1 MGMDKRRWLELLVP
15 PFRLRQRIE
24 VLENTRQQLQEQV
37 GRQVQSLEEFR
48 QKVERRNGI
57 IDELHEQLSKQQSVI
72 AELHKQ
78 LGKQQSVIEQLSK
91 EPVIEKLTKRVEAL
105 QRERDQVYEQ
115 YNSLLSDT
123 LQVGESRR
131 GLHQLQ
137 GGNSAEEYVG
147 AAIQGREWRLNMG
160 CGKRKKVG
168 YLNVDV
174 DVAVKPDMV
183 VLLGPAL
190 PFASGTFSLIEA
202 YHVVEH
208 VYPWVSSDIFKEFLR
223 ILKPGGKLAIECPN
237 IEAAC
242 AWLCQNLDY
251 GPDSQMGMWAIYGDP
266 NPQNRLH
273 MHKWGY
279 TPVTLSACLKQAG
292 FVGIKREVPETH
304 VPARDLR
311 MTAAKPV

>member
-1 MGMDKRRWLELLVP
+1 MAADKHPWLELLIP
-15 PFRLRQRIE
+15 SFRATAGKVRSLVQQVELLEDTNRQLEEQVQKQVKSLEGLRQ
-24 VLENTRQQLQEQV
+24 Q
-37 GRQVQSLEEFR
+37 
-48 QKVERRNGI
+48 VERRNEI
-57 IDELHEQLSKQQSVI
+57 MEELHEQLSKQQSVI
-72 AELHKQ
+72 
-78 LGKQQSVIEQLSK
+78 
-91 EPVIEKLTKRVEAL
+91 EKLTKRVEAL
-105 QRERDQVYEQ
+105 QLERDQVYEQ
-115 YNSLLSDT
+115 YNTLLSHT
-123 LQVGESRR
+123 LQVGESMR
-131 GLHQLQ
+131 GFHQLQ
-137 GGNSAEEYVG
+137 ADNSAEEFVG

>member
-1 MGMDKRRWLELLVP
+1 MGADKHRWLELLIP
-15 PFRLRQRIE
+15 SFRLRQQLE
-24 VLENTRQQLQEQV
+24 VLENTRRELQEQV

-48 QKVERRNGI
+48 QKVERRNRI
-57 IDELHEQLSKQQSVI
+57 IDELQEQLSKQQ
-72 AELHKQ
+72 L
-78 LGKQQSVIEQLSK
+78 
-91 EPVIEKLTKRVEAL
+91 VIEKLTKRVEAL
-105 QRERDQVYEQ
+105 QLERDQVYEQ

-123 LQVGESRR
+123 LQVGESIR

-137 GGNSAEEYVG
+137 AGNSAEQYVG
-147 AAIQGREWRLNMG
+147 AAIEGKEWRLNMG
-160 CGKRKKVG
+160 CGKKKKVG

-174 DVAVKPDMV
+174 DVAVKPDIV
-183 VLLGPAL
+183 VLLGPSL

-208 VYPWVSSDIFKEFLR
+208 VYPWVSSDIFKEFWR
-223 ILKPGGKLAIECPN
+223 ILKPGGKVAIECPN

-242 AWLCQNLDY
+242 GWLFQNSDY

-266 NPQNRLH
+266 NPENQLH

-304 VPARDLR
+304 VPARDFR
-311 MTAAKPV
+311 MAAIKPF

>member
-1 MGMDKRRWLELLVP
+1 MAADKHPWLELLIP
-15 PFRLRQRIE
+15 SFRATAGKVRSLVQQVELLEDTNRQLEEQVQKQVKSLEGLRQ
-24 VLENTRQQLQEQV
+24 Q
-37 GRQVQSLEEFR
+37 
-48 QKVERRNGI
+48 VERRNEI
-57 IDELHEQLSKQQSVI
+57 MEELHEQLSKQQSVI
-72 AELHKQ
+72 
-78 LGKQQSVIEQLSK
+78 
-91 EPVIEKLTKRVEAL
+91 EKLTKTVETL
-105 QRERDQVYEQ
+105 QLERDQVYEQ
-115 YNSLLSDT
+115 YNTLLSHT
-123 LQVGESRR
+123 LQVGESMR
-131 GLHQLQ
+131 GFHQLQ
-137 GGNSAEEYVG
+137 ADNSAEEFVG

-183 VLLGPAL
+183 VLLDPSL

>member
-1 MGMDKRRWLELLVP
+1 MGADKRRWLELLVP
-15 PFRLRQRIE
+15 SFRRRQQIE
-24 VLENTRQQLQEQV
+24 VLENTKRELQEQV

-48 QKVERRNGI
+48 QKVERRNRI
-57 IDELHEQLSKQQSVI
+57 IDELHEQLSKQQAI
-72 AELHKQ
+72 T
-78 LGKQQSVIEQLSK
+78 
-91 EPVIEKLTKRVEAL
+91 EKLMKRVEAL
-105 QRERDQVYEQ
+105 QLERDQVYEQ
-115 YNSLLSDT
+115 YNNLLSDT
-123 LQVGESRR
+123 LQVGESMG
-131 GLHQLQ
+131 GLQQLQ
-137 GGNSAEEYVG
+137 GEYSAQEYVG

-160 CGKRKKVG
+160 CGNKKKAG

-183 VLLGPAL
+183 VLLGPSL
-190 PFASGTFSLIEA
+190 PFASGTFSLVEA

-208 VYPWVSSDIFKEFLR
+208 VYPWVSSDIFKEFWR

-242 AWLCQNLDY
+242 AWLFQNSDY

-266 NPQNRLH
+266 NPESQLH

-279 TPVTLSACLKQAG
+279 TPVTLSACLKLAG

-304 VPARDLR
+304 VPARDFR
-311 MTAAKPV
+311 MAAIRPIQ

>member
-1 MGMDKRRWLELLVP
+1 MGADKRRWLELLIP
-15 PFRLRQRIE
+15 SFGLRQQLE
-24 VLENTRQQLQEQV
+24 VLENTRRELQEQV

-48 QKVERRNGI
+48 QKVERRNRI
-57 IDELHEQLSKQQSVI
+57 MDELQEQLSKQQS
-72 AELHKQ
+72 
-78 LGKQQSVIEQLSK
+78 
-91 EPVIEKLTKRVEAL
+91 VIEKLTKRVEAL
-105 QRERDQVYEQ
+105 QLERDQVYEQ

-123 LQVGESRR
+123 LQVGESNQ

-137 GGNSAEEYVG
+137 AGNSAEQYVG
-147 AAIQGREWRLNMG
+147 AAIEGKEWRLNMG
-160 CGKRKKVG
+160 CGKKKKVG

-174 DVAVKPDMV
+174 DVAVKPDVV
-183 VLLGPAL
+183 VLLGRSL

-208 VYPWVSSDIFKEFLR
+208 VYPWVSSDIFKEFWR

-242 AWLCQNLDY
+242 AWLGQNSDY

-304 VPARDLR
+304 VPARDFR
-311 MTAAKPV
+311 MTAVKPF

>member
-1 MGMDKRRWLELLVP
+1 MGADKRRWLELLIP
-15 PFRLRQRIE
+15 SFRLRQQLE
-24 VLENTRQQLQEQV
+24 VLENTRRELQEQV
-37 GRQVQSLEEFR
+37 GRHVQSLEEFR
-48 QKVERRNGI
+48 QKVERRNRI
-57 IDELHEQLSKQQSVI
+57 IDELQEQLSKQQ
-72 AELHKQ
+72 LF
-78 LGKQQSVIEQLSK
+78 
-91 EPVIEKLTKRVEAL
+91 IEKLTKRVEAL
-105 QRERDQVYEQ
+105 QLERDQVYEQ

-123 LQVGESRR
+123 LQVGESIR

-137 GGNSAEEYVG
+137 AGNSAEQYVG
-147 AAIQGREWRLNMG
+147 AAIEGKEWRLNMG
-160 CGKRKKVG
+160 CGKKKKVG

-174 DVAVKPDMV
+174 DVAVKPDIV
-183 VLLGPAL
+183 VLLGPSL

-208 VYPWVSSDIFKEFLR
+208 VYPWVSSDIFKEFWR
-223 ILKPGGKLAIECPN
+223 ILKPGGKVAIECPN

-242 AWLCQNLDY
+242 GWLFQNSDY

-266 NPQNRLH
+266 NPENQLH

-304 VPARDLR
+304 VPARDFR
-311 MTAAKPV
+311 MAAIRPF

>member
-1 MGMDKRRWLELLVP
+1 MGADKRRWLELLIP
-15 PFRLRQRIE
+15 SFRLRQQLE
-24 VLENTRQQLQEQV
+24 VLENTRRELQEQV
-37 GRQVQSLEEFR
+37 GRQVQSLEAFR
-48 QKVERRNGI
+48 QKVERRNRI
-57 IDELHEQLSKQQSVI
+57 IDELQEQLSKQQ
-72 AELHKQ
+72 L
-78 LGKQQSVIEQLSK
+78 
-91 EPVIEKLTKRVEAL
+91 VIEKLTKRVEAL
-105 QRERDQVYEQ
+105 QLERDQVYEQ

-123 LQVGESRR
+123 LQVGESIR

-137 GGNSAEEYVG
+137 AGNSAEQYVG
-147 AAIQGREWRLNMG
+147 AAIEGKEWRLNMG
-160 CGKRKKVG
+160 CGKKKKVG

-174 DVAVKPDMV
+174 DVAVKPDIV
-183 VLLGPAL
+183 VLLGPSL

-208 VYPWVSSDIFKEFLR
+208 VYPWVSSDIFKEFWR
-223 ILKPGGKLAIECPN
+223 ILKPGGKVAIECPN

-242 AWLCQNLDY
+242 GWLFQNSDY

-266 NPQNRLH
+266 NPENQLH

-304 VPARDLR
+304 VPARDFR
-311 MTAAKPV
+311 MAAIKPF

>member
-1 MGMDKRRWLELLVP
+1 MGAYKRRWLELLVP
-15 PFRLRQRIE
+15 SFRLRQQIE
-24 VLENTRQQLQEQV
+24 VLENTRRELQEQV
-37 GRQVQSLEEFR
+37 GRQVQSLEEVR
-48 QKVERRNGI
+48 QKVERRNRI

-72 AELHKQ
+72 EKLS
-78 LGKQQSVIEQLSK
+78 KQQ
-91 EPVIEKLTKRVEAL
+91 PVIEKLTKRVEAL
-105 QRERDQVYEQ
+105 QLEREQVYEQ

-131 GLHQLQ
+131 GFHQLQ
-137 GGNSAEEYVG
+137 ADNSAEEFVG
-147 AAIQGREWRLNMG
+147 AAIEGKEWRLNMG
-160 CGKRKKVG
+160 CGQKKKLG

-183 VLLGPAL
+183 VLLGPSL

-208 VYPWVSSDIFKEFLR
+208 VYPWVSSDIFKEFWR

-242 AWLCQNLDY
+242 AWLCQNSDY

-304 VPARDLR
+304 VPARDFR
-311 MTAAKPV
+311 MAALKPIT

>member
-1 MGMDKRRWLELLVP
+1 MGAYKRRWSELLVP
-15 PFRLRQRIE
+15 SFRLRQQIE
-24 VLENTRQQLQEQV
+24 VLENTRRELQEQV

-48 QKVERRNGI
+48 QKVERRNRI

-72 AELHKQ
+72 
-78 LGKQQSVIEQLSK
+78 
-91 EPVIEKLTKRVEAL
+91 EKLTKRVEAL
-105 QRERDQVYEQ
+105 QLERDQVYEQ

>member
-1 MGMDKRRWLELLVP
+1 MGAYKRRWLELLVP
-15 PFRLRQRIE
+15 SFRLRQQIE
-24 VLENTRQQLQEQV
+24 VLENTKRELQEQV

-48 QKVERRNGI
+48 QKVERRNRI
-57 IDELHEQLSKQQSVI
+57 IDELHEQVSKQQS
-72 AELHKQ
+72 
-78 LGKQQSVIEQLSK
+78 
-91 EPVIEKLTKRVEAL
+91 VIEKLTKRVEAL
-105 QRERDQVYEQ
+105 QLERDQVYEQ

-137 GGNSAEEYVG
+137 AGNSVEEYVG

-160 CGKRKKVG
+160 CGKKKKVG

-183 VLLGPAL
+183 VLLGPSL

-208 VYPWVSSDIFKEFLR
+208 VYPWVSSDIFKEFWR

-242 AWLCQNLDY
+242 AWLCHNSDY
-251 GPDSQMGMWAIYGDP
+251 GRGSQMGMWAIYGDP
-266 NPQNRLH
+266 NPENQLH

-279 TPVTLSACLKQAG
+279 TPVTLSACLKEAG

-304 VPARDLR
+304 VPARDFR
-311 MTAAKPV
+311 MAAIKPF

>member
-1 MGMDKRRWLELLVP
+1 MAADKHPWLELLIP
-15 PFRLRQRIE
+15 SFRATAGKVRSLVQQVELLEDTNRQLEEQVQKQVKSLEGLRQ
-24 VLENTRQQLQEQV
+24 Q
-37 GRQVQSLEEFR
+37 
-48 QKVERRNGI
+48 VERRNEI
-57 IDELHEQLSKQQSVI
+57 MEELHEQLSKQQSVI
-72 AELHKQ
+72 
-78 LGKQQSVIEQLSK
+78 
-91 EPVIEKLTKRVEAL
+91 EKLTKRVEAL
-105 QRERDQVYEQ
+105 QLERDQVYEQ
-115 YNSLLSDT
+115 YNTLLSHT
-123 LQVGESRR
+123 LQVGESMR
-131 GLHQLQ
+131 GFHQLQ
-137 GGNSAEEYVG
+137 ADNSAEEFVG

-311 MTAAKPV
+311 MTAAKPF

>member
-1 MGMDKRRWLELLVP
+1 MGADKRRWLELLVP
-15 PFRLRQRIE
+15 PFRLRQQIE
-24 VLENTRQQLQEQV
+24 VLENTRRELQEQV
-37 GRQVQSLEEFR
+37 GRQVQSLEESR

-57 IDELHEQLSKQQSVI
+57 IDELHEQLRKQQSVI
-72 AELHKQ
+72 DELHKQ
-78 LGKQQSVIEQLSK
+78 LGKQP
-91 EPVIEKLTKRVEAL
+91 PVIEKLTKRVEAL
-105 QRERDQVYEQ
+105 QLERDQVYEQ

-123 LQVGESRR
+123 LQVGESRQ

-137 GGNSAEEYVG
+137 AGNSAEEYVG

-160 CGKRKKVG
+160 CGKKKKVG

-174 DVAVKPDMV
+174 DVAVEPDMV
-183 VLLGPAL
+183 VLLGPSL

-208 VYPWVSSDIFKEFLR
+208 VYPWVSSDIFKEFWR

-242 AWLCQNLDY
+242 AWLSQNSDY
-251 GPDSQMGMWAIYGDP
+251 GPASQMGMWAIYGDP

-304 VPARDLR
+304 VPARDFR
-311 MTAAKPV
+311 MAALKPIT

>member
-1 MGMDKRRWLELLVP
+1 MGADKRRWLELLIP
-15 PFRLRQRIE
+15 SFGLRQQLE
-24 VLENTRQQLQEQV
+24 VLENTRRELQEQV

-48 QKVERRNGI
+48 QKVERRNRI
-57 IDELHEQLSKQQSVI
+57 MDELQEQLSKQQS
-72 AELHKQ
+72 
-78 LGKQQSVIEQLSK
+78 
-91 EPVIEKLTKRVEAL
+91 VIEKLTKRVEAL
-105 QRERDQVYEQ
+105 QLERDQVYEQ

-123 LQVGESRR
+123 LQVGESIQ

-137 GGNSAEEYVG
+137 AGNSAEQYVG
-147 AAIQGREWRLNMG
+147 AAIGVKGWRLNMG
-160 CGKRKKVG
+160 CGKKKKVG

-174 DVAVKPDMV
+174 DAAVKPDIV
-183 VLLGPAL
+183 VLLGPSL

-208 VYPWVSSDIFKEFLR
+208 VYPWVSSGIFKEFWR
-223 ILKPGGKLAIECPN
+223 ILKPGGKVAIECPN

-242 AWLCQNLDY
+242 GWLFQNSDY

-266 NPQNRLH
+266 NPENQLH

-304 VPARDLR
+304 VPARDFR
-311 MTAAKPV
+311 MAAIKPV